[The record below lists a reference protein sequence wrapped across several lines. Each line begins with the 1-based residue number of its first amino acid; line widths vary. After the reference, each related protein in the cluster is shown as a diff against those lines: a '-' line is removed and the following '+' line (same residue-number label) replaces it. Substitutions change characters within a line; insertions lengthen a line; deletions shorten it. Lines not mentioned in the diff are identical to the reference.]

1 MAVKED
7 IQQRL
12 ADKHER
18 MAETILDSIS
28 DENLLKASLQQKAIS
43 SATMLDKSRLIK
55 GQGQSTSSIILM
67 AVPDTFRQMTST
79 EIEAEEG

>member
-1 MAVKED
+1 
-7 IQQRL
+7 
-12 ADKHER
+12 